1 MTQPIQLQRQLMLR
15 IIVFIAPLTAV
26 ALLFGQWQTGL
37 GLLLGGAG
45 ALTHLRLLVLDV
57 HKITRYK
64 SPEHAVKA
72 ARRGYARRYLLLFF
86 ILLVPAFNPW
96 FNLAATIIG
105 LLSIKFAIYVGEFL
119 TYVESRRE
127 GGEND
132 AIN

>member
-1 MTQPIQLQRQLMLR
+1 MTEPIQLQRQLMRR
-15 IIVFIAPLTAV
+15 IVVFIAPLAAV
-26 ALLFGQWQTGL
+26 AFLFGQWQTGL

-57 HKITRYK
+57 HKLTSYK
-64 SPEHAVKA
+64 NPEQAAKA

-105 LLSIKFAIYVGEFL
+105 VLSIKFAIYVGEFL
-119 TYVESRRE
+119 TYVEARRE

>member
-1 MTQPIQLQRQLMLR
+1 MTEPIQLQRQLMRR
-15 IIVFIAPLTAV
+15 IVVFVAPLAAV
-26 ALLFGQWQTGL
+26 ALLFRQWQICF

-57 HKITRYK
+57 HKVTGYK
-64 SPEHAVKA
+64 SPEQAAKA

-86 ILLVPAFNPW
+86 ILVVPAFNPW
-96 FNLAATIIG
+96 FNLPATIIG

-119 TYVESRRE
+119 TYMESRRE